1 MLYLITV
8 IGQLSGHMLS
18 GHMLSDHVL
27 TLPPPGPLQSEVEIA
42 KFYTPNVSSGL
53 PGSDHAP
60 QIVHSQNGSAGD
72 HSTLVQRTFKF
83 LNQKSTADHDKMSE
97 DEKYSPFITK
107 DGKFGSEE

>member
-1 MLYLITV
+1 
-8 IGQLSGHMLS
+8 MLS
-18 GHMLSDHVL
+18 GHMLFDHVL
-27 TLPPPGPLQSEVEIA
+27 TLPPPLQSEVEIA

>member
-1 MLYLITV
+1 M

-18 GHMLSDHVL
+18 GHMLSGHMLFDHVL
-27 TLPPPGPLQSEVEIA
+27 TLPPPLQSEVEIA

-107 DGKFGSEE
+107 DGKFGII